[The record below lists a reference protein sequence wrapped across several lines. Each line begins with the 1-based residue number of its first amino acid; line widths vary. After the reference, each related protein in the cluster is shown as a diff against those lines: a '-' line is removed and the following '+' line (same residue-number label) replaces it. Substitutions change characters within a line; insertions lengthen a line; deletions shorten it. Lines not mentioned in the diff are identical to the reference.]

1 MIDVYYWPTP
11 NGHKILIFLEE
22 SGLPYRIIPIDLS
35 AGEQHSPAFVSISPS
50 GKMPAIVDTE
60 PADGEKPVAV
70 FESGAILLYLAEK
83 SGLFIPADLRRR
95 SEVIEWLFWQVAGL
109 GPAAGQY
116 HHFSSVAGDR
126 RIYAEDYFHD
136 EVTRLCEVLDRRLGA
151 NRFVVGDT
159 YTIADMAM
167 FPWVTFSK
175 KKMQGLS
182 AFPNLRRWE
191 EEVRRRP
198 ATVQTYLIA
207 AHLAT
212 ERKH

>member
-22 SGLPYRIIPIDLS
+22 SGLRYRIIPIDLS
-35 AGEQHSPAFVSISPS
+35 AGEQHSPAFVNISPS

-83 SGLFIPADLRRR
+83 SGLFMPTDLRRR

-126 RIYAEDYFHD
+126 RICAEDYFHD
-136 EVTRLCEVLDRRLGA
+136 EVGRLFEVLDWQLGA

-159 YTIADMAM
+159 YTIADMAL
-167 FPWVTFSK
+167 FPWVTFLK
-175 KKMQGLS
+175 RKMQGLS
-182 AFPNLRRWE
+182 ALPNLRRWE

-198 ATVQTYLIA
+198 ATIQTYLIA
-207 AHLAT
+207 AHLST